1 MAKSKKVG
9 NVKVTLCLTE
19 EEGLDVL
26 DGGKW
31 LLMCETHS
39 GIVQGTNKSRLWGWA
54 GIPEEWCDGCRK
66 AQAEKEYTAYIE
78 GKYQIPTIKEYFKI

>member
-1 MAKSKKVG
+1 MAKSKMVG

-19 EEGLDVL
+19 EEGLCVL

-39 GIVQGTNKSRLWGWA
+39 GIVQDTNKTRLWRWA

-66 AQAEKEYTAYIE
+66 AQEN
-78 GKYQIPTIKEYFKI
+78 